1 MCRQTAIGHSTLLI
15 FLIKKL
21 SEPAMQ
27 SLQHFKRV
35 ATDWFLWGMVLATV
49 LAYFLP
55 HFGATGGSMH
65 AEYVIN
71 IGVFVVF
78 FLHGVNLSSEQ
89 IKKGLSNWRLHVMIQ
104 VFTFVLFPLIW
115 LACNKLLGSHVPA
128 LLMLGFFYLCAL
140 PSTISSSVALT
151 ASAGGNVPAAILNAS
166 MSSVIGIF
174 ITPWLVSLLVGT
186 GAGGIDLGDTLL
198 NLCAMLLLPLVLG
211 QLLRPLLGK
220 FFARHK
226 KYTNL
231 IDKMVILL
239 LVYAAFCNSMISGM
253 WQSQGNSVILT
264 AFIGTALLLALILLL
279 TTSTARA
286 LKFDHADKV
295 AAVFCATKKS
305 LAAGAPMAALIF
317 GSNPGM
323 GLILLPIMIYHPMQL
338 IVCSIIAESYASR
351 HRQQLSQAALEEA
364 RAA

>member
-1 MCRQTAIGHSTLLI
+1 
-15 FLIKKL
+15 
-21 SEPAMQ
+21 MQ
-27 SLQHFKRV
+27 ALKHLKRV
-35 ATDWFLWGMVLATV
+35 VTDWFLCGMVLATV
-49 LAYFLP
+49 LAYFFP

-71 IGVFVVF
+71 VGVFVVF

-89 IKKGLSNWRLHVMIQ
+89 IKKGLKNWRLHVMIQ
-104 VFTFVLFPLIW
+104 AFTFVVFPVLWLIG
-115 LACNKLLGSHVPA
+115 NKLLSAYIPA
-128 LLMLGFFYLCAL
+128 LLMLGFLYLCAL

-151 ASAGGNVPAAILNAS
+151 GSAKGNVPAAILNAS
-166 MSSVIGIF
+166 LSSVLGIF
-174 ITPWLVSLLVGT
+174 ITPWLVSLVVGT
-186 GAGGIDLGDTLL
+186 GSGGIDLGSTLL
-198 NLCAMLLLPLVLG
+198 DLCGMLLLPLILG
-211 QLLRPLLGK
+211 QLIRPLAGK

-231 IDKMVILL
+231 IDKIVILL

-253 WQSQGNSVILT
+253 WQSQGSSVILT
-264 AFIGTALLLALILLL
+264 AFIGTAILLAVILFM
-279 TTSTARA
+279 TTRTARA
-286 LKFDHADKV
+286 LKFDHADRV

-317 GSNPGM
+317 GANPGL

-338 IVCSIIAESYASR
+338 IVCSVMAENYANR
-351 HRQQLSQAALEEA
+351 HNQQLSAEALEEA

>member
-1 MCRQTAIGHSTLLI
+1 
-15 FLIKKL
+15 
-21 SEPAMQ
+21 MQ
-27 SLQHFKRV
+27 AFKHLKRV
-35 ATDWFLWGMVLATV
+35 VTDWFLCGMVLATV
-49 LAYFLP
+49 LAYFFP
-55 HFGATGGSMH
+55 TFGATGGGMH

-89 IKKGLSNWRLHVMIQ
+89 VVKGLKNWRLHIMIQ
-104 VFTFVLFPLIW
+104 GFTFVVFPVIW
-115 LACNKLLGSHVPA
+115 LICDRVFGSHVPA

-151 ASAGGNVPAAILNAS
+151 GTAGGNVPAAILNAS
-166 MSSVIGIF
+166 LSSVLGIF

-186 GAGGIDLGDTLL
+186 GAGGIDLGSTLL
-198 NLCAMLLLPLVLG
+198 KLCGILLLPLVLG
-211 QLLRPLLGK
+211 QLMRPLLGK
-220 FFARHK
+220 FFSRHK

-231 IDKMVILL
+231 IDKIVILL
-239 LVYAAFCNSMISGM
+239 LVYAAFCNSMISGI
-253 WQSQGNSVILT
+253 WQNQGSTVLVTAFVGTAVLLAVIL
-264 AFIGTALLLALILLL
+264 FL
-279 TTSTARA
+279 TTRTARL

-317 GSNPGM
+317 GANPGL

-338 IVCSIIAESYASR
+338 IVCSVIAENYASR
-351 HRQQLSQAALEEA
+351 HKQQLSEAALEEA